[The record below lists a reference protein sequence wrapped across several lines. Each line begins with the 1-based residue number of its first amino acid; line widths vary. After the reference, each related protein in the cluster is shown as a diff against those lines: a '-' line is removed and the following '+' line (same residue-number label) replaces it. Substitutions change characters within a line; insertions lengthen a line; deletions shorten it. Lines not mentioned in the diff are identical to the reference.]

1 MSFVAPRSAAEV
13 LGDWVSDIG
22 SVLDLLDTTAQLINK
37 EYLVAANRPPAVAAQ
52 ATAAGGAAG
61 GAAAMRIES

>member
-1 MSFVAPRSAAEV
+1 VSFVAPRSAAEV

-37 EYLVAANRPPAVAAQ
+37 EYLVAANRPPAAV

-61 GAAAMRIES
+61 GAAAMRVES